1 MAAKPSILLA
11 DEPTGNLD
19 YKTGKE
25 IMYVLQVCRA
35 RFHQT
40 IVMAT
45 HDRET
50 ASCADQVWWM
60 EDGQIQPKDIKE
72 EWEKAGHVGYEM

>member
-1 MAAKPSILLA
+1 
-11 DEPTGNLD
+11 
-19 YKTGKE
+19 
-25 IMYVLQVCRA
+25 MYVLQVCRA

-40 IVMAT
+40 IVMVT

-72 EWEKAGHVGYEM
+72 EWEKAGHVGYEMQKILAKQKWHFSLARDDVACG